1 MPRPRSR
8 SPASLA
14 THAASQQHELVMP
27 LAQRLY
33 QDGLRADLPEFTAW
47 ALIYQAEAGDLT
59 NFPLVRTLA
68 AGIINPALQA
78 RVTALEDAHTSA
90 GGYAPRRPATG

>member
-1 MPRPRSR
+1 
-8 SPASLA
+8 
-14 THAASQQHELVMP
+14 MP

-59 NFPLVRTLA
+59 NLPLARALA
-68 AGIINPALQA
+68 AVIINPALQA

-90 GGYAPRRPATG
+90 GGYPPRRPATG